1 MTKRKMKDSGV
12 AWIGQVPEGWGVRA
26 FRFEFSFSKGLN
38 ITKADLV
45 DEGVPVVS
53 YGQIHA
59 KYNSARHLSDKL
71 LRFVP
76 EAVAER
82 DLDARLNKGDFVF
95 ADTSEDVEGAGNF
108 VLNDRDDVVYAGYHD
123 LIARPN
129 DSRNSAYLA
138 YLFQT
143 DAWRSQLRSMVQG
156 IKVFSITQRLFKKI
170 SLILPPLSE
179 QRKIA
184 AFLDG
189 ECGKIDMLR
198 GKVEKQIAALEEYRK
213 SVITEAV
220 TKGIKR
226 GRKMKPSGVEWF
238 DTIPTEWSCK
248 RIKFFC
254 YEITD
259 GSHFSPQGH
268 DDGFPYVTATDVRG
282 VGIDFSKTIK
292 ISEEDYQQLV
302 RSGCSLKKDDVLLVK
317 DGATTGRVGY
327 MTDNTPSVALSS
339 VAMLR
344 SKPNCSKFLM
354 YVMMSNAVQEQILLS
369 MAGSAMPR
377 TTVSKIGGYYVTEP
391 PIPEQREIA
400 AYLDKK
406 CAAIDSMVAKCREEL
421 ERLAEYKKSLIYEYV
436 TGKKEV
442 A

>member
-1 MTKRKMKDSGV
+1 MTKRKMKDSGCEWLGDIP
-12 AWIGQVPEGWGVRA
+12 ALWGIARIGGLYTVRN
-26 FRFEFSFSKGLN
+26 EKC
-38 ITKADLV
+38 
-45 DEGVPVVS
+45 
-53 YGQIHA
+53 
-59 KYNSARHLSDKL
+59 SDKDFAPL
-71 LRFVP
+71 SVTMKGVVP
-76 EAVAER
+76 QLADVAKTDDGDNR
-82 DLDARLNKGDFVF
+82 KLVRKGDFVINSRSDRRGSCGISPLDGSVSVINTVLKPRGEMDPGYYNWAFHSSEF
-95 ADTSEDVEGAGNF
+95 ADEFYAWGHGIV
-108 VLNDRDDVVYAGYHD
+108 DDLWTTRWSDMKSILV
-123 LIARPN
+123 ARPP
-129 DSRNSAYLA
+129 
-138 YLFQT
+138 
-143 DAWRSQLRSMVQG
+143 
-156 IKVFSITQRLFKKI
+156 
-170 SLILPPLSE
+170 LPE

-189 ECGKIDMLR
+189 ECGKIDVLR

-238 DTIPTEWSCK
+238 DTIPTEWSCN

-421 ERLAEYKKSLIYEYV
+421 NRLAEYKKSLIYEYV

>member
-1 MTKRKMKDSGV
+1 MTQRKMKDSGV
-12 AWIGQVPEGWGVRA
+12 AWIGQVPEGWKVFPLKYGVTKIGSGKTPLGGAEVYTDEGVLFLRSQNVYDDGLLLDDVK
-26 FRFEFSFSKGLN
+26 RIPCEIDNGMLGTRVVPGDVLLN
-38 ITKADLV
+38 ITGGSIGRCCLYALDEKANVNQHVCIIRTRRDLLT
-45 DEGVPVVS
+45 
-53 YGQIHA
+53 
-59 KYNSARHLSDKL
+59 N
-71 LRFVP
+71 RFVRYYFNGFK
-76 EAVAER
+76 ENIVEDNQQGGNR
-82 DLDARLNKGDFVF
+82 ESLNFEQIGNLRL
-95 ADTSEDVEGAGNF
+95 
-108 VLNDRDDVVYAGYHD
+108 
-123 LIARPN
+123 P
-129 DSRNSAYLA
+129 
-138 YLFQT
+138 
-143 DAWRSQLRSMVQG
+143 
-156 IKVFSITQRLFKKI
+156 
-170 SLILPPLSE
+170 LPPLAE

-189 ECGKIDMLR
+189 ECGKIDVLR

-220 TKGIKR
+220 TKGIRR

-400 AYLDKK
+400 AYLDRK

-421 ERLAEYKKSLIYEYV
+421 DRLAEYKKSLIYEYV